1 MSRLA
6 MLGVGMCGLVLTAQ
20 ARPHVATPAANEV
33 VPLVKSEQ
41 KAFLDRTRAGRRAWL
56 ADPKELAKSEKAGCE
71 PAKVLLSWTGAKGQV
86 DVAVRRS
93 ANGPIV
99 FATNAVDLARVEI
112 DNLEIAQ
119 TYSWTVKDDEGSVES
134 FFRTEDYAPRFIRV
148 PRIKNLRDLGGRIG
162 FEGRRV
168 RQGLVYRSVGL
179 NENARRV
186 YLSTR
191 QIEDAAA
198 NGTLEELLSKTCDL
212 NLKATDVQ
220 TQAAKIRA
228 YIKKEAHVPDRYGER
243 YLLVDKL
250 VPGAARL
257 TAETRAYMTEVLG
270 IKTDL
275 DLRSLAEVHG
285 MKESPLGPNVRWVNI
300 SFSAYGGMGTAEG
313 KASFKKAF
321 RLFLDKANYPID
333 FHCIMGA
340 DRTGSLAFILNGLL
354 GVSEEE
360 LYKDWEAT
368 AFMVRPRGFG
378 HKERL
383 DGLIRVFN
391 AYPGET
397 INARIEA
404 YVLEQGFTTE
414 DIATFRA
421 IMLE

>member
-20 ARPHVATPAANEV
+20 ARPQVATPAKDEV
-33 VPLVKSEQ
+33 VSLVKLEQ

-56 ADPKELAKSEKAGCE
+56 ADPKELAQSEKAGCV
-71 PAKVLLSWTGAKGQV
+71 PAKVLLSWTGAKGRV
-86 DVAVRRS
+86 DVVVRRS
-93 ANGPIV
+93 GNGPIV
-99 FATNAVDLARVEI
+99 FATNAVNLARVEI

-119 TYSWTVKDDEGSVES
+119 TYSWTVQDDEGTAES
-134 FFRTEDYAPRFIRV
+134 CFRTEDYAPRFIRV

-186 YLSTR
+186 YLSTQ

-198 NGTLEELLSKTCDL
+198 NGTLEDLLAKTTDL
-212 NLKATDVQ
+212 ALKPTDVQ
-220 TQAAKIRA
+220 KQAAKIQA
-228 YIKKEAHVPDRYGER
+228 YIKKEAHVPVRYGER
-243 YLLVDKL
+243 YLLPDKL

-257 TAETRAYMTEVLG
+257 TAETRAYMTKVLG

-275 DLRSLAEVHG
+275 DLRSPAEVFG
-285 MKESPLGPNVRWVNI
+285 MKESPLGPGVRWAHI
-300 SFSAYGGMGTAEG
+300 PFSAYGGMGTADG
-313 KASFKKAF
+313 KGPFKKAF
-321 RLFLDKANYPID
+321 KIFLDKANYPID

-354 GVSEEE
+354 GVPEEE

-368 AFMVRPRGFG
+368 AFMARPRGFG

-404 YVLEQGFTTE
+404 YVLEQGFTTG
-414 DIATFRA
+414 DIAKFRS